1 MSTEPSQIDANRTAA
16 PRVELLGA
24 LFDQVTMRECVSAIE
39 EFVREKVPR
48 VVMTANVSTLIA
60 ARRDESLRAAWTSAD
75 LVTVDGMALYYGSL
89 LLGTPVRQ
97 AVSGSLLFF
106 EVLAL
111 ARDRGLRVFF
121 LGADMAAVRAASE
134 WATATYAPL
143 SVAGIHHGY
152 FEPARSFE
160 VAEMIRRSGA
170 DILLVGMSSPLKECF
185 IHTYRLT
192 MGVPVSIGVGGMFDI
207 AAGRYRLAPNI
218 VRTLC
223 LEWLWRLAQE
233 PRRLWRR
240 YAVTNTVFLGHLLR
254 EIVRVRLQSL
264 RAPG

>member
-1 MSTEPSQIDANRTAA
+1 
-16 PRVELLGA
+16 
-24 LFDQVTMRECVSAIE
+24 MRECVSVIE
-39 EFVREKVPR
+39 AFVGEAVPR

-60 ARRDESLRAAWTSAD
+60 ARRDESLRAAWMSAD
-75 LVTVDGMALYYGSL
+75 LVTVDGMALYYSSL
-89 LLGTPVRQ
+89 LLGTPVPQ

-121 LGADMAAVRAASE
+121 LGAEPAAVLAASE
-134 WATATYAPL
+134 WAAATYAPL
-143 SVAGIHHGY
+143 SVAGIHHGD
-152 FEPARSFE
+152 FDPARGDE
-160 VAEMIRRSGA
+160 VAELIRRSGA
-170 DILLVGMSSPLKECF
+170 DILFVGMSSPLKERF
-185 IHTYRLT
+185 IDTHRLA

-207 AAGRYRLAPNI
+207 AAGRRRLAPKV

-240 YAVTNTVFLGHLLR
+240 YAVTNTAFLGLLLR
-254 EIVRVRLQSL
+254 EILRVRLQSS
-264 RAPG
+264 RSPG